1 MPNSPSC
8 PGLAEWQHDF
18 LMCQLTPPTFTSSA
32 NMLRV
37 VSIPTSR
44 SLMKMLNKIVQQDIE
59 KNAAD
64 LLVYEE
70 H

>member
-1 MPNSPSC
+1 
-8 PGLAEWQHDF
+8 
-18 LMCQLTPPTFTSSA
+18 
-32 NMLRV
+32 
-37 VSIPTSR
+37 
-44 SLMKMLNKIVQQDIE
+44 MKMLNKIVQQDIE